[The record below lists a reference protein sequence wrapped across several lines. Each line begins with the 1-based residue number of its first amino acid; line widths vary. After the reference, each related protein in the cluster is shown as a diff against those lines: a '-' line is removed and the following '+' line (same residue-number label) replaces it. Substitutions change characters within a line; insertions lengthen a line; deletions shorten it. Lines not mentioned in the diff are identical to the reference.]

1 LSNDTLLTA
10 RQVAEQLQCNVITIR
25 RLCQAGELKASQI
38 GGKGEYRI
46 YQSAVDEY
54 LERNSVVAEQPS
66 QPDKPFPCKG
76 TLNDSNKP
84 FSVLRT

>member
-1 LSNDTLLTA
+1 MNDTLLTA

-25 RLCQAGELKASQI
+25 RMCQAGELKASQI

-54 LERNSVVAEQPS
+54 LERNSVPS
-66 QPDKPFPCKG
+66 QPDKPYPCKG

-84 FSVLRT
+84 FSVLRS